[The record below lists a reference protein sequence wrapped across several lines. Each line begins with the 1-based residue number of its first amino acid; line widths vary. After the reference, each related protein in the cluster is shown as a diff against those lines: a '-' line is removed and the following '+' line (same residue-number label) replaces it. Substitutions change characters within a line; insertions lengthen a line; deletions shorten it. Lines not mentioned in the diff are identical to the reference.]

1 MLLKNYYMDKL
12 FNLFFGDRSRFLI
25 EKYIINISI
34 ISFLLH
40 LILIIISKYQF
51 ISLEGELFNN
61 PLAAIYTPFSFILVY
76 EVYLL
81 IFYLPQSFTYCLSK
95 QFEIITLIVFRR
107 FFKDISNLD
116 LSIGNI
122 TIFENIDIFYDLV
135 ASLILFLLVFYFK
148 KNVKRKNIKD
158 ENISSDL
165 KTFIYRKKALSIAL
179 FPIFIYMAL
188 TSFANWSND
197 FISNNYMT
205 TSSNINHIFFED
217 FFTFLIFIDVI
228 ILLLSFY
235 FKNNFHKI
243 IRNSGFIVSTI
254 IIRISFALTGIM
266 NLALLVTSLL
276 IGIIVLK
283 IHNMFV
289 NENISIESQKT

>member
-1 MLLKNYYMDKL
+1 MDKL
-12 FNLFFGDRSRFLI
+12 FNLFFGDKSRSLI

-34 ISFLLH
+34 ISFLIH
-40 LILIIISKYQF
+40 LGLIIISKYQF

-61 PLAAIYTPFSFILVY
+61 PLAAIYTPFSFILLY

-148 KNVKRKNIKD
+148 KNVKRKVIKD
-158 ENISSDL
+158 MKITSDL
-165 KTFIYRKKALSIAL
+165 KTFIYRKKALSIIL
-179 FPIFIYMAL
+179 FPIFIYMAVA
-188 TSFANWSND
+188 SFTNWSND

-228 ILLLSFY
+228 ILLFSFY

>member
-1 MLLKNYYMDKL
+1 MKYVDRL
-12 FNLFFGDRSRFLI
+12 FNLFFGDKSRSLI

-40 LILIIISKYQF
+40 LGLIIFSKYEF
-51 ISLEGELFNN
+51 ITLKGELFDN

-122 TIFENIDIFYDLV
+122 TIFENFYIFYDLL

-148 KNVKRKNIKD
+148 KNGQRLFWANSRRHALWHG
-158 ENISSDL
+158 SSPVGH
-165 KTFIYRKKALSIAL
+165 R
-179 FPIFIYMAL
+179 
-188 TSFANWSND
+188 
-197 FISNNYMT
+197 
-205 TSSNINHIFFED
+205 
-217 FFTFLIFIDVI
+217 
-228 ILLLSFY
+228 
-235 FKNNFHKI
+235 
-243 IRNSGFIVSTI
+243 
-254 IIRISFALTGIM
+254 
-266 NLALLVTSLL
+266 SL
-276 IGIIVLK
+276 
-283 IHNMFV
+283 
-289 NENISIESQKT
+289 Q

>member
-12 FNLFFGDRSRFLI
+12 FNLFFGDKSRSLI
-25 EKYIINISI
+25 EKYIIDISI
-34 ISFLLH
+34 ISFLIH
-40 LILIIISKYQF
+40 LGLIIISKYQF

-61 PLAAIYTPFSFILVY
+61 PLAAIYTPFSFILLY

-148 KNVKRKNIKD
+148 KNVKRKVIKD
-158 ENISSDL
+158 MKITSDL
-165 KTFIYRKKALSIAL
+165 KTFIYRKKALSIIL
-179 FPIFIYMAL
+179 FPIFIYMAVA
-188 TSFANWSND
+188 SFTNWSND

-228 ILLLSFY
+228 ILLFSFY

>member
-1 MLLKNYYMDKL
+1 MNMKYMDRL
-12 FNLFFGDRSRFLI
+12 FNLFFGDKSRSLI
-25 EKYIINISI
+25 ERYIINISI

-40 LILIIISKYQF
+40 LGLIIFSKYQF
-51 ISLEGELFNN
+51 ISLKGELFDN

-122 TIFENIDIFYDLV
+122 TIFENIDIFYDLL

-148 KNVKRKNIKD
+148 KNVRRKIVKD

-165 KTFIYRKKALSIAL
+165 KTFIYRKKALSVL
-179 FPIFIYMAL
+179 LLPIFIYMAL

-197 FISNNYMT
+197 FVANNYMT
-205 TSSNINHIFFED
+205 ISSNINHIFFED
-217 FFTFLIFIDVI
+217 FFTFLIFIDVV
-228 ILLLSFY
+228 ILLMSFY

-254 IIRISFALTGIM
+254 IIRISFALSGIM
-266 NLALLVTSLL
+266 NLALLVISLL

-289 NENISIESQKT
+289 DENFSIESQRS

>member
-1 MLLKNYYMDKL
+1 MDKL

-122 TIFENIDIFYDLV
+122 TIFENIDIFYDLI
-135 ASLILFLLVFYFK
+135 SLILFLVFFFQK
-148 KNVKRKNIKD
+148 KCKKKKIKD

-165 KTFIYRKKALSIAL
+165 KTFISEKALSIVL
-179 FPIFIYMAL
+179 FPIFIYGTNIICKL
-188 TSFANWSND
+188 VND

-205 TSSNINHIFFED
+205 TSSNINHIF
-217 FFTFLIFIDVI
+217 
-228 ILLLSFY
+228 
-235 FKNNFHKI
+235 
-243 IRNSGFIVSTI
+243 
-254 IIRISFALTGIM
+254 
-266 NLALLVTSLL
+266 
-276 IGIIVLK
+276 
-283 IHNMFV
+283 
-289 NENISIESQKT
+289 